1 MAPAART
8 KHVVKRLCPPAVLKL
23 LRGRPFSRQL
33 VWEGIYKDRRSV
45 PATDD
50 RYDSN
55 ARVSEFVESARRARA
70 LMRAGKP
77 MDVPCAWHDAL
88 CLLAASIA
96 SQPYIRVLDFGGG
109 VGFAFLQL
117 LSSLRAK
124 TAVCYHV
131 IDLENMCIA
140 GRELFA
146 DDLRIQFHST
156 WPALEGNIDIVY
168 ASTVLPYIDD
178 YVGLLRQF
186 AAVKARFILLNQL
199 ATGNFLTYAA
209 KQLNLPG
216 QVLAYWF
223 LNIQEVIDVLAAA
236 GYSCMYEAQVGH
248 DYDQSNY
255 PELYRLG
262 RMRTMFFVRR

>member
-1 MAPAART
+1 MASAAGY
-8 KHVVKRLCPPAVLKL
+8 VVRWLCPPALLEL
-23 LRGRPFSRQL
+23 LRGRPPFSRRL
-33 VWEGIYKDRRSV
+33 VWEGVYKDRQSV

-50 RYDSN
+50 RYDNN
-55 ARVSEFVESARRARA
+55 ARVSEFVARARRAKA
-70 LMRAGKP
+70 LMKAGKP
-77 MDVPCAWHDAL
+77 INVPCAWHDAL
-88 CLLAASIA
+88 GLLAASIA

-109 VGFAFLQL
+109 VGLAFLQL

-131 IDLENMCIA
+131 IDLENMCMA

-146 DDLRIQFHST
+146 DDSRIQFHST

-178 YVGLLRQF
+178 YVGLLRRF
-186 AAVKARFILLNQL
+186 AAVKATYILLNQL
-199 ATGNFLTYAA
+199 AAGAFSTYAA

-223 LNIQEVIDVLAAA
+223 LNIQEVTDVLAAA
-236 GYSCMYEAQVGH
+236 GYSCMYETQVGNE
-248 DYDQSNY
+248 YDQSNY

-262 RMRTMFFVRR
+262 RMRTLLFLRD